1 MQVQGL
7 KQFCR
12 NYLKSVNPTSNH
24 RSRLLSIDPPALSL
38 SFKGYKATVSFIPY
52 HILGIWYSFIKWL

>member
-52 HILGIWYSFIKWL
+52 HILGI